1 MYRTRKSTLKYKPD
15 KQRDSLK
22 SGQKPCPF
30 CKLDKSEVVKTT
42 KYNLVTI
49 NSFGYQYWEFMD
61 VTDHLMIIPKRHVDS
76 MSDLSKEE
84 KLDLINLM
92 ADYEA
97 KGYNVYSREKESNM
111 KSVVHQH
118 THLIKTKN
126 NKARFVLYFRKPYFL
141 VKK

>member
-1 MYRTRKSTLKYKPD
+1 
-15 KQRDSLK
+15 
-22 SGQKPCPF
+22 
-30 CKLDKSEVVKTT
+30 
-42 KYNLVTI
+42 
-49 NSFGYQYWEFMD
+49 MD

-126 NKARFVLYFRKPYFL
+126 NKAHFVLYFRKPYFL